1 MIKLLWNTSR
11 HQKDS
16 FELVWGKYHEDSSKD
31 WIYSLLQDIN
41 YKSINSE
48 EEIDKGD
55 TVIIIDSGIH
65 FKEHLYIKLKTLTK
79 RFFLFHI
86 NDEHLDKRSAPIY
99 SYCDYVWRTCCSPK
113 YFTNNKVK
121 CIPPGYKNGFKQK
134 FDLNK
139 KRDYKWCFFG
149 TQHKSSRHDMNFQL
163 EKIKP
168 NFVNRID
175 KFADKKKSANVEEME
190 KVYFNT
196 SFAPCPAGFFHPES
210 YRIYEALQC
219 GTIPIVESVYNYFD
233 NIYPK
238 NPFIKIN
245 KWKEAKEIIDNWNDD
260 QILNKRK
267 ECINWWNQYLSD
279 HKNFVQAKIK
289 E

>member
-11 HQKDS
+11 HQKNS
-16 FELVWGKYHEDSSKD
+16 FELTWGKYHEDNSKD
-31 WIYSLLQDIN
+31 WIYFLLQDID

-48 EEIDKGD
+48 EEIGKGD
-55 TVIIIDSGIH
+55 TVIIVDSGIH
-65 FKEHLYIKLKTLTK
+65 FKEHFYIKLNTLAK

-99 SYCDYVWRTCCSPK
+99 SHCDYVWRTCCSPK
-113 YFTNNKVK
+113 YFSSNKVK
-121 CIPPGYKNGFKQK
+121 CIPPGYKSGFKQK

-139 KRDYKWCFFG
+139 KRHYKWCFFG

-175 KFADKKKSANVEEME
+175 KFADKKKSASVEEMK
-190 KVYFNT
+190 KVYSNT
-196 SFAPCPAGFFHPES
+196 NFAPCPAGFFHPES

-233 NIYPK
+233 NIYPN
-238 NPFIKIN
+238 NPLIKIN
-245 KWKEAKEIIDNWNDD
+245 KWKETKEIIDNWSDD

-267 ECINWWNQYLSD
+267 ECINWWNQYLLD
-279 HKNFVQAKIK
+279 HKNFVQEKIK

>member
-16 FELVWGKYHEDSSKD
+16 FELTWGKYHEDNSKD
-31 WIYSLLQDIN
+31 WIYFLLQDID
-41 YKSINSE
+41 YKTIDRE

-55 TVIIIDSGIH
+55 TVIIVDSGIH
-65 FKEHLYIKLKTLTK
+65 FKEHFYIKLNTLAK

-99 SYCDYVWRTCCSPK
+99 SHCDYVWRTCCSPK
-113 YFTNNKVK
+113 YFSSNKVK
-121 CIPPGYKNGFKQK
+121 CIPPGYKSGFKQK

-139 KRDYKWCFFG
+139 KRHYKWCFFG

-190 KVYFNT
+190 KVYFDTN
-196 SFAPCPAGFFHPES
+196 FAPCPAGFFHQDS

-219 GTIPIVESVYNYFD
+219 GAIPIV
-233 NIYPK
+233 
-238 NPFIKIN
+238 
-245 KWKEAKEIIDNWNDD
+245 
-260 QILNKRK
+260 
-267 ECINWWNQYLSD
+267 
-279 HKNFVQAKIK
+279 
-289 E
+289 

>member
-1 MIKLLWNTSR
+1 MIKILWNTSH

-16 FELVWGKYHEDSSKD
+16 FELTWGKYHEDNSKD
-31 WIYSLLQDIN
+31 WIYFLLQDID
-41 YKSINSE
+41 YKPIDSE

-55 TVIIIDSGIH
+55 TVIIVDSGIH
-65 FKEHLYIKLKTLTK
+65 FKEHFYIKLNALAK

-113 YFTNNKVK
+113 YFSSNKVK
-121 CIPPGYKNGFKQK
+121 CIPPGYKSGFKQK

-139 KRDYKWCFFG
+139 KRHYKWCFFG

-175 KFADKKKSANVEEME
+175 KFADKKKSANVEKME

-196 SFAPCPAGFFHPES
+196 NFAPCPAGFFHPES

-238 NPFIKIN
+238 SPFIKIN
-245 KWKEAKEIIDNWNDD
+245 KWKEAKEIIDNWSYD

-267 ECINWWNQYLSD
+267 ECVNWWNQYLLD
-279 HKNFVQAKIK
+279 HKNFVREKIK

>member
-16 FELVWGKYHEDSSKD
+16 FELIWGKYHEDSSKD

-196 SFAPCPAGFFHPES
+196 DFAPCPAGFFHPES

-279 HKNFVQAKIK
+279 HKNFVQTKIK

>member
-16 FELVWGKYHEDSSKD
+16 FELTWGKYHEDNSKD
-31 WIYSLLQDIN
+31 WIYFLLQDID

-55 TVIIIDSGIH
+55 TVIIVDSGIH
-65 FKEHLYIKLKTLTK
+65 FKEHFYIKLNTLTK
-79 RFFLFHI
+79 RFFLFHMG
-86 NDEHLDKRSAPIY
+86 DEHLDKRTEPIY
-99 SYCDYVWRTCCSPK
+99 SYCDYIWRTYCSPK
-113 YFTNNKVK
+113 YFKSNKVK
-121 CIPPGYKNGFKQK
+121 CIPPGYKSGFKQK
-134 FDLNK
+134 FDLDK
-139 KRDYKWCFFG
+139 KRHYKWCFFG

-190 KVYFNT
+190 KVFFNT
-196 SFAPCPAGFFHPES
+196 NFTPCPAGFFHPES

-233 NIYPK
+233 NIYPS

-245 KWKEAKEIIDNWNDD
+245 KWKEAKEIIDNWSDD

-279 HKNFVQAKIK
+279 HKNFIQEKIK

>member
-16 FELVWGKYHEDSSKD
+16 FELIWGKYHEDSSKD

-163 EKIKP
+163 EKIEP

-196 SFAPCPAGFFHPES
+196 DFAPCPAGFFHPES

-279 HKNFVQAKIK
+279 HKNFVQTKIK

>member
-163 EKIKP
+163 EKIEP

-196 SFAPCPAGFFHPES
+196 DFAPCPAGFFHPES

-279 HKNFVQAKIK
+279 HKNFVQTKIK

>member
-16 FELVWGKYHEDSSKD
+16 FELTWGKYHEDNSKD
-31 WIYSLLQDIN
+31 WIYFLLQDID
-41 YKSINSE
+41 YKPIDSE

-55 TVIIIDSGIH
+55 TVIIVDSGIH
-65 FKEHLYIKLKTLTK
+65 FKEHFYIKLNTLAK

-113 YFTNNKVK
+113 YFSSNKVK
-121 CIPPGYKNGFKQK
+121 CIPPGYKSGFKQK

-139 KRDYKWCFFG
+139 KRHYKWCFFG

-175 KFADKKKSANVEEME
+175 KFADKKKSADVEEME

-196 SFAPCPAGFFHPES
+196 DFAPCPAGFFHPES

-245 KWKEAKEIIDNWNDD
+245 KWKEAKEIIDNWSDD
-260 QILNKRK
+260 KILNKRK
-267 ECINWWNQYLSD
+267 ECINWWNQYLLD
-279 HKNFVQAKIK
+279 HKNFVQEKIK

>member
-16 FELVWGKYHEDSSKD
+16 FELTWGKYHEYNSKD
-31 WIYSLLQDIN
+31 WIYFLLQDID

-55 TVIIIDSGIH
+55 TVIIADSGIH
-65 FKEHLYIKLKTLTK
+65 FKEQFYIKLNTLAK

-86 NDEHLDKRSAPIY
+86 NDEHLDKRTAPIY

-113 YFTNNKVK
+113 YFVSNKVK
-121 CIPPGYKNGFKQK
+121 CIPPGYKSGFKQK
-134 FDLNK
+134 FDLDK
-139 KRDYKWCFFG
+139 KRHYKWCFFG

-163 EKIKP
+163 KKIKP

-196 SFAPCPAGFFHPES
+196 NFAPCPAGFFHPES

-233 NIYPK
+233 NIYPN

-245 KWKEAKEIIDNWNDD
+245 KWKEAKEIIDNWSDE

-279 HKNFVQAKIK
+279 HKNFIKEKIK

>member
-11 HQKDS
+11 HQNDS
-16 FELVWGKYHEDSSKD
+16 FELTWGKYHEENSKD
-31 WIYSLLQDIN
+31 WIYFLLQDIDC
-41 YKSINSE
+41 KSISSE
-48 EEIDKGD
+48 EEINKDD
-55 TVIIIDSGIH
+55 TIIIVDSGIH
-65 FKEHLYIKLKTLTK
+65 FKEQFYIKLNALTK

-86 NDEHLDKRSAPIY
+86 NDEHLDKRSSPMY
-99 SYCDYVWRTCCSPK
+99 NYCDYVWRTCCSPK
-113 YFTNNKVK
+113 YFSSNKVK
-121 CIPPGYKNGFKQK
+121 CIPPGYKSGFKQK

-139 KRDYKWCFFG
+139 KRQYKWCFFG

-175 KFADKKKSANVEEME
+175 KFADKKKSASVEEMK
-190 KVYFNT
+190 KVYSNT
-196 SFAPCPAGFFHPES
+196 NFAPCPAGFFHPES

-233 NIYPK
+233 NIYPN
-238 NPFIKIN
+238 NPLIKIN
-245 KWKEAKEIIDNWNDD
+245 KWKETKEIIDNWSDD

-267 ECINWWNQYLSD
+267 ECINWWNQYLLD
-279 HKNFVQAKIK
+279 HKNFVRGKIK

>member
-16 FELVWGKYHEDSSKD
+16 FELIWGKYHEDNSKD
-31 WIYSLLQDIN
+31 WICFLLQDIN

-55 TVIIIDSGIH
+55 TVIIVDSGIH
-65 FKEHLYIKLKTLTK
+65 FKEHLYIKLNKLTK
-79 RFFLFHI
+79 RFFLFHV

-99 SYCDYVWRTCCSPK
+99 SYCDYIWRTCCSPK
-113 YFTNNKVK
+113 YFTSNKVK
-121 CIPPGYKNGFKQK
+121 CIPPGYKTGFKQK

-139 KRDYKWCFFG
+139 KRQYKWCFFG

-245 KWKEAKEIIDNWNDD
+245 KWREAKEIIDSWNDD

>member
-1 MIKLLWNTSR
+1 MIKLLWNTSC
-11 HQKDS
+11 HQNDS
-16 FELVWGKYHEDSSKD
+16 FELTWGKYHEENSKD
-31 WIYSLLQDIN
+31 WIYFLLQDID
-41 YKSINSE
+41 YKSINTE
-48 EEIDKGD
+48 EEINKGD
-55 TVIIIDSGIH
+55 TVIIVDSGIH
-65 FKEHLYIKLKTLTK
+65 FKEHFYIKLNTLAK

-86 NDEHLDKRSAPIY
+86 NDEHLDKRSASIY
-99 SYCDYVWRTCCSPK
+99 NYCDYVWRTCCSPK
-113 YFTNNKVK
+113 YFSSNKVK
-121 CIPPGYKNGFKQK
+121 CIPPGYKSGFKRK

-139 KRDYKWCFFG
+139 KRQYKWCFFG

-196 SFAPCPAGFFHPES
+196 NFAPCPAGFFHPES

-219 GTIPIVESVYNYFD
+219 GAIPIVESVYNYFD
-233 NIYPK
+233 NIYQN
-238 NPFIKIN
+238 NPLIKIN
-245 KWKEAKEIIDNWNDD
+245 KWKEAKEIIDNWSDD

-267 ECINWWNQYLSD
+267 
-279 HKNFVQAKIK
+279 AR
-289 E
+289 

>member
-1 MIKLLWNTSR
+1 MIKLLWNTAR

-16 FELVWGKYHEDSSKD
+16 FELIWGKYHEDSSKD

-48 EEIDKGD
+48 EEVDKDD

-65 FKEHLYIKLKTLTK
+65 FKEHLYIKLNKLTK
-79 RFFLFHI
+79 RFFLFHV

-190 KVYFNT
+190 KIYFNT
-196 SFAPCPAGFFHPES
+196 NFAPCPAGFFHPES

-279 HKNFVQAKIK
+279 HKNFVQTKIK

>member
-1 MIKLLWNTSR
+1 MIKLLWNTFR
-11 HQKDS
+11 HQNDS
-16 FELVWGKYHEDSSKD
+16 FELTWGKYHEENSKD
-31 WIYSLLQDIN
+31 WIYLLLRDVK
-41 YKSINSE
+41 YTFVNSE

-55 TVIIIDSGIH
+55 TVIIVDSGIH
-65 FKEHLYIKLKTLTK
+65 FKEHFYVKLNTLAK

-113 YFTNNKVK
+113 YFSSNKVK
-121 CIPPGYKNGFKQK
+121 CIPPGYKSGFKQK

-139 KRDYKWCFFG
+139 KRHYKWCFFG

-175 KFADKKKSANVEEME
+175 KFADKKKSANVEEMG

-196 SFAPCPAGFFHPES
+196 NFAPCPAGFFHPES

-219 GTIPIVESVYNYFD
+219 GAIPIVESVYNYFD
-233 NIYPK
+233 NIYTK

-245 KWKEAKEIIDNWNDD
+245 KWKEAKEFIDNWSDD
-260 QILNKRK
+260 KILNKRK
-267 ECINWWNQYLSD
+267 ECINWWNQYLLD
-279 HKNFVQAKIK
+279 HKNFVQEKIK

>member
-196 SFAPCPAGFFHPES
+196 DFAPCPAGFFHPES

-279 HKNFVQAKIK
+279 HKNFVQTKIK

>member
-16 FELVWGKYHEDSSKD
+16 FELIWGKYHEDSSKD

-196 SFAPCPAGFFHPES
+196 NFAPCPAGFFHPES

-267 ECINWWNQYLSD
+267 ECINWWNQYLLD
-279 HKNFVQAKIK
+279 HNNFVREKIK

>member
-16 FELVWGKYHEDSSKD
+16 FELIWGKYHEDSSKD

-48 EEIDKGD
+48 EEIEKSD
-55 TVIIIDSGIH
+55 TVIIVDSGIH
-65 FKEHLYIKLKTLTK
+65 FKEHLYIKLNKLTT

-113 YFTNNKVK
+113 YFTSNKVK
-121 CIPPGYKNGFKQK
+121 CIPPGYKTGFKQK

-139 KRDYKWCFFG
+139 KRQYKWCFFG

-196 SFAPCPAGFFHPES
+196 NFAPCPAGFFHPES

-279 HKNFVQAKIK
+279 HKNFVQEKIK